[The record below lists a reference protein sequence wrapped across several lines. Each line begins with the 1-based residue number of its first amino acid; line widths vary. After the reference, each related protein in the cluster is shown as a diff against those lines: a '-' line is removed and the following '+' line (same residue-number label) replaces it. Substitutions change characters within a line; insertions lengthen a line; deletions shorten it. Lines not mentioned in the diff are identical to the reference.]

1 MDADHHSVTRAHRLL
16 AAVGKHVQRA
26 LLSCGNRGE
35 VKCGANQGR
44 NDGENGPSTH
54 GYGDRITRQGAGE
67 ARTPD
72 NCEVQRKA
80 RSLDGIARRPPWVV
94 ARLVAGISCLMFT
107 RTFRGLPI
115 AFLFLLMASGAWSQS
130 RDSVQPTTLS
140 AAQIVEQMQ
149 RHNQLRNQ
157 ELKHYKSVRLYAVE
171 YKGFSKTITAKM
183 EVEVEYE
190 AALGKSFRIV
200 SQSGSNFLCEKVLKR
215 AVDSEKAAAEDK
227 GSSALTA
234 ANYRFRLLG
243 SESLEGRPAYI
254 LDVEPLTASKF
265 LYRGKVWVDEADFA
279 LARIEAEP
287 AKNPSFWISRTLIRH
302 RNAKMGDFWLP
313 KENRSE
319 TKVRIGGTAV
329 LTIDYGTYQVA
340 PEGTGR
346 SVGLA
351 SKPYFAAPKQQCGD
365 GLTLLTG
372 CR

>member
-1 MDADHHSVTRAHRLL
+1 
-16 AAVGKHVQRA
+16 
-26 LLSCGNRGE
+26 
-35 VKCGANQGR
+35 
-44 NDGENGPSTH
+44 
-54 GYGDRITRQGAGE
+54 
-67 ARTPD
+67 
-72 NCEVQRKA
+72 
-80 RSLDGIARRPPWVV
+80 
-94 ARLVAGISCLMFT
+94 
-107 RTFRGLPI
+107 
-115 AFLFLLMASGAWSQS
+115 MASGAWSQS